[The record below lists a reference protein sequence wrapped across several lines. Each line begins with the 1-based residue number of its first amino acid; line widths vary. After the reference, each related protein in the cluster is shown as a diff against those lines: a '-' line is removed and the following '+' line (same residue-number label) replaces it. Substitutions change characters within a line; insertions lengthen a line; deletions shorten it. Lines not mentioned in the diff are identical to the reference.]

1 MLVNIDQ
8 VRHPLDG
15 FGLLTPAKERLS
27 SLGVFFSSSLF
38 EGRAPN
44 GHVALNVFLGG
55 SRNPALC
62 THGRDEVLRAAIAD
76 VHCLLGT
83 EGDPVFHDTALI
95 PRSTP
100 RYEIGFGS
108 TKSAMRQLEQSLP
121 GLFLAGNCSPVF

>member
-8 VRHPLDG
+8 VRHPLNG

-62 THGRDEVLRAAIAD
+62 THGRDEVLRAAIDSAVRD
-76 VHCLLGT
+76 RLWIDEERDAAVGT
-83 EGDPVFHDTALI
+83 IVARTVF
-95 PRSTP
+95 S
-100 RYEIGFGS
+100 
-108 TKSAMRQLEQSLP
+108 RQLFRRILTITGTSMHWQLRLSLI
-121 GLFLAGNCSPVF
+121 